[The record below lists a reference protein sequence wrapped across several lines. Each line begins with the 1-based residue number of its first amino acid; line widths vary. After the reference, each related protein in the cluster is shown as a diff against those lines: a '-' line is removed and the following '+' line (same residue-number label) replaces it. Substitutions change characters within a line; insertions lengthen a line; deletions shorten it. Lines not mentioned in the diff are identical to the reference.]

1 VKLPNYDQYQPLV
14 VEWRD
19 AFHDFDHN
27 GGDPFRPE
35 YKVKTTGFYIGHDT
49 EWLHITQEIL
59 PDGDG
64 FRGVTHLPLVLL
76 QTINGEKV

>member
-1 VKLPNYDQYQPLV
+1 MKIPKLDQHQPLV

-19 AFHDFDHN
+19 AFHDYDHV
-27 GGDPFRPE
+27 GGDPFRKE
-35 YKVKTTGFYIGHDT
+35 YLVKTTGFYVSHDDV
-49 EWLHITQEIL
+49 WLHFAMEVL

-64 FRGVTHLPLVLL
+64 LRGVSHIPLAIV